1 MAVINHARQT
11 ALLAEMR
18 QMAAAAEARPQAPG
32 LNAEARPA
40 EFASMLEQM
49 VNNVNEAQQQGAQ
62 MADKFVTGE
71 SQADLAEVMVAM
83 QKARVHFETM
93 LQVRNRLVTA
103 YEEIMRMPV

>member
-1 MAVINHARQT
+1 MINAAKQ
-11 ALLAEMR
+11 ASMLAQMR
-18 QMAAAAEARPQAPG
+18 QMAAAAEARPDAPASAIG
-32 LNAEARPA
+32 EPKPA
-40 EFASMLEQM
+40 EFSSMLEQM
-49 VNNVNEAQQQGAQ
+49 VNKVNDAQQTGAQ
-62 MADKFVTGE
+62 MADQFVSGE